1 MMTQKLDFDRMSRKE
16 LRNYVLTHRE
26 EEEALLMLILDR
38 KWLVESISALSL
50 LYWRVV
56 IPQGV
61 TSTPNLLSNLG

>member
-1 MMTQKLDFDRMSRKE
+1 MTQKLDFDRMSRKE